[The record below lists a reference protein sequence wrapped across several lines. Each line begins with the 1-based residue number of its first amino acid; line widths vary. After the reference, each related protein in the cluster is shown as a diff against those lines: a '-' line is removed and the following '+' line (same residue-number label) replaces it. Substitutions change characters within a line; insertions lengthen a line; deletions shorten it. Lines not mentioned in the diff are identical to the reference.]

1 MQSRL
6 SPHTNL
12 IRKLRTYI
20 RNFRLYIRNLR
31 MYIRNLRIYFTHR
44 AMPVYIPPS
53 QGLHP
58 TLRMP
63 ASDNRQTQAARHTS
77 PHPHDRD
84 ATMGMAI
91 KKSAPFHETGRS
103 AVSGQYG
110 ECQPK
115 LSNIRFDIG
124 TPRLS
129 SICSTARDIGPG
141 PHI

>member
-1 MQSRL
+1 MRL
-6 SPHTNL
+6 
-12 IRKLRTYI
+12 
-20 RNFRLYIRNLR
+20 
-31 MYIRNLRIYFTHR
+31 
-44 AMPVYIPPS
+44 
-53 QGLHP
+53 
-58 TLRMP
+58 P

-77 PHPHDRD
+77 PHPHGQD

-91 KKSAPFHETGRS
+91 KNPPRFIKRGGLLSPDS
-103 AVSGQYG
+103 AV
-110 ECQPK
+110 CQPK